1 MNTILQKYQ
10 VPTAGF
16 LILLPLGASANDLL
30 ASLKAD
36 LKRAETITTQ
46 GLVLRGRVAVDRWHR
61 MPHYASMEHFQRG
74 EWVMQESHYHESGVF
89 MQIQGETP
97 DYVFQS
103 EARSAVIDGV
113 AETEGFAASR
123 EIYYVGGK
131 YGDFQM
137 VPMRGKIR
145 KIVTRRS
152 PDFIQIGNERS
163 MLATQRGFFATI
175 ETFVMQA
182 VGRDAVYTESA
193 PPLSTV
199 TRSSAMMSGE
209 PVDTWE
215 FVDTRDGQTISLT
228 LTYADT
234 TKTRLLAYE
243 VRGGSK
249 SFGTETWMETGQMDW
264 FQMQSPVGPVWLLA
278 SVRQESWDLEKG
290 EVVSYTTRTFT
301 DVTMPSREEILPFF
315 KMPYDRY
322 ALSPEESAAI
332 KANGGRP
339 FD

>member
-1 MNTILQKYQ
+1 MKT
-10 VPTAGF
+10 F
-16 LILLPLGASANDLL
+16 LKNYLFVASGLLLLLPLGASANDLL

-36 LKRAETITTQ
+36 LKRAEASTTK
-46 GLVLRGRVAVDRWHR
+46 GLVLRGKVALDKWYRL
-61 MPHYASMEHFQRG
+61 PHSPSMEHFHRG
-74 EWVMQESHYHESGVF
+74 EWKIEEWHFHESGVF
-89 MQIQGETP
+89 MQIEGDTP

-103 EARSAVIDGV
+103 EARSSVTDGIPT
-113 AETEGFAASR
+113 TEGFATSR
-123 EIYYVGGK
+123 EIYFVGAK

-152 PDFIQIGNERS
+152 PEFIQVGNECS

-175 ETFVMQA
+175 EGMVMRA
-182 VGRDAVYTESA
+182 VGGDAMYTETTT
-193 PPLSTV
+193 PLSTI
-199 TRSSAMMSGE
+199 TRSSAVMNGK
-209 PVDTWE
+209 PVDRWE
-215 FVDTRDGQTISLT
+215 FVDTRDGQTMSLM

-243 VRGGSK
+243 VRGGSN
-249 SFGTETWMETGQMDW
+249 SFGLETWMLTGQMDW

-278 SVRQESWDLEKG
+278 SVREENWDLKKG

-339 FD
+339 ID